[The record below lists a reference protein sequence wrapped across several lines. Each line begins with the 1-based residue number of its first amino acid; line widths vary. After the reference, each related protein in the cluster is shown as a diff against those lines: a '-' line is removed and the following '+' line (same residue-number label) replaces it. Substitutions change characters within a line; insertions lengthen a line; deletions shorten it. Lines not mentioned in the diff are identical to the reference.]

1 MSPTARNR
9 LIVSAGS
16 IGAALVFGVSLH
28 FLSVYVRDHGPSG
41 QGWSLQRNGATIVFL
56 PALIALVAG
65 ETYLTRHRAWLGIPF
80 LPIALF
86 LGLFSFGGF

>member
-1 MSPTARNR
+1 MSPPRR
-9 LIVSAGS
+9 SLIISAGS

-28 FLSVYVRDHGPSG
+28 FLAVLLRDHGPSG
-41 QGWSLQRNGATIVFL
+41 VGWSLQGNGATIVFL
-56 PALIALVAG
+56 PALIALVVG
-65 ETYLTRHRAWLGIPF
+65 EIYLARNRAWLATPL